1 MEYYNSVDTELF
13 EKKKKT
19 KKAKIIASLLAIG
32 FVTTISVG
40 TYFLVKNI
48 KQKNHTKRYEEEVK
62 KLNSLLSE
70 SNIFLNTEFNTEEI
84 RKKMNYD
91 LITTINSIENYL
103 LQLDVS
109 KNKLLPETLE
119 EISNLRYKLKKIFLK
134 SKENK
139 AIHDKKR
146 EIINNLYSNL
156 KNFSENKLYKYNYW
170 KFRDDVENKLQRFK
184 KYIDYGNYFS
194 LNDLNLQIENLKRET
209 SYLLQNFN
217 EREQVINE
225 LSNLIQIAR
234 NFVDNELNKNVF
246 SLLKIQLTKEINN
259 SVDYLFKTKIVSDV
273 DTSITFDVN
282 VETIKNQITKLNALY
297 LATLEKYNFRNKVF
311 IELKRTISS
320 ADQFKIQLSK
330 ILKYKEIYDKL
341 QKEILKATYVLN
353 DSDSNEI
360 EFQRSKVNLSYLLSN
375 ISIEKE
381 RIDYSYNNF
390 HNELRKLVMWKEDIR
405 LKDSYFKELLEEV
418 NEEIKNNEL
427 ILEKQELKEEEIDLK
442 TKNIPNKISE
452 FKQKLSVFKDFAKE
466 YDKKMMDVQNKINYT
481 NIKLE
486 QYWPVK
492 TLKTTKEEIDK
503 EYHKGS
509 FNNQNFNEWLQKIDH
524 ALKDYDENLQ
534 HQKDVIEKIFK
545 IWEKVQENTNSIP
558 ELYHK
563 AITQKKDKVDT
574 NDTKTYESLTK
585 DYKGLKNEDILS
597 PQYDYTKLQ
606 QIWEKMQQFKSRLE
620 DILKE

>member
-620 DILKE
+620 DILKD

>member
-19 KKAKIIASLLAIG
+19 KKAKIITSLLAIG

-119 EISNLRYKLKKIFLK
+119 EISNLRYKFKKIFLK

-139 AIHDKKR
+139 AIYDKKR

-184 KYIDYGNYFS
+184 KYIDSGNYFS

-259 SVDYLFKTKIVSDV
+259 SVDYLFKTKIVSDT

-297 LATLEKYNFRNKVF
+297 LDTLEKYNFRNKVF
-311 IELKRTISS
+311 SELKRTISS

-360 EFQRSKVNLSYLLSN
+360 EFQRSKVHLSYLLSN

-442 TKNIPNKISE
+442 TKNIPNKILE

-466 YDKKMMDVQNKINYT
+466 YDKKMMDVENKINYT

-620 DILKE
+620 DILKD